1 MKLLDIVYY
10 KWKSIR
16 GKFVSQFGKNYAI
29 AKQTYVLYNK
39 PKRRRT

>member
-16 GKFVSQFGKNYAI
+16 RKFVQQFGKNYAI
-29 AKQTYVLYNK
+29 AKQTYVLYNELE
-39 PKRRRT
+39 RRRT